1 MNPIIGKALRKIALF
16 SYSAG
21 VISLIVGI
29 IMSVTVQPAFA
40 YSTTGDTGSG
50 GSVVIQNL
58 TFHHTQTVSP
68 PTSVPPTNTS
78 VPPTKTPNHDNPTN
92 TPHPTKVETTVC
104 PPTATKVP
112 PTATK
117 VPPTNTSVPPTN
129 TSVPPTNTSVPP
141 TSTSV
146 PPTSTPVPP
155 TSTPVPPTNTSVPP
169 TETKVV
175 PTDTPTDEVPTLQV
189 TQPPSPTP
197 TATEEKPTP
206 TDTNTPDPTQTSTN
220 TPEDTATPT
229 TTSTPVDTATATS
242 TAEDTATPTSTATI
256 TLSPTPEIP
265 DFLALKL
272 ALACVQGVQQWTV
285 TNENGVDVVF
295 TWDLSDASA
304 GLISSAKVASP
315 KESVSASLSNGTATV
330 PANSQY
336 TWYTAGGY
344 HTMVIHWTDFGS
356 VNHSLSLT
364 SSQTSPCR
372 VPEYTTTPTV
382 QSGPTKTPQ
391 SGTIT
396 PTEKTTT
403 KRQNTPTSFV
413 ATLTQDPGNVNATQQ
428 VLIPVTGADQSGN
441 PFTGMPVSSI
451 FLNLGL
457 VLLGIAL
464 SSYGISIKFK

>member
-1 MNPIIGKALRKIALF
+1 MNPIIGKLSRKIAIF

-29 IMSVTVQPAFA
+29 IMSVAVQPAFA
-40 YSTTGDTGSG
+40 YSTAGDTGNG
-50 GSVVIQNL
+50 GSVVIQIF
-58 TFHHTQTVSP
+58 TYHHTQTVNP
-68 PTSVPPTNTS
+68 PTATSVPPTNTS

-104 PPTATKVP
+104 PPTATRVP

-117 VPPTNTSVPPTN
+117 VPPTSTSVPPTN
-129 TSVPPTNTSVPP
+129 TPVPPTNTSVPP
-141 TSTSV
+141 TSTSI

-155 TSTPVPPTNTSVPP
+155 TSTSVPPTDTPVPP

-175 PTDTPTDEVPTLQV
+175 PTDTPTDEVPTLQS
-189 TQPPSPTP
+189 TQPSSPTP
-197 TATEEKPTP
+197 TATEEKLTP
-206 TDTNTPDPTQTSTN
+206 TNTNTPDPTN

-229 TTSTPVDTATATS
+229 TTSTPVDTATATA
-242 TAEDTATPTSTATI
+242 TGTPEDTATPTSTATI

-304 GLISSAKVASP
+304 GLVSSAKVASP
-315 KESVSASLSNGTATV
+315 KESVSASISNGTATV

-372 VPEYTTTPTV
+372 VPDDTTTPTV

-403 KRQNTPTSFV
+403 KRQNTPTNFV
-413 ATLTQDPGNVNATQQ
+413 ATLTQDPGKVNATQQ

>member
-1 MNPIIGKALRKIALF
+1 MNPIIGKALRKIAIF
-16 SYSAG
+16 SYSTG

-29 IMSVTVQPAFA
+29 IMSVAVQPASA
-40 YSTTGDTGSG
+40 YSTTGNVGNGGSG
-50 GSVVIQNL
+50 VVQNF
-58 TFHHTQTVSP
+58 TVHHTQTTNP
-68 PTSVPPTNTS
+68 PTTVPSTKTS
-78 VPPTKTPNHDNPTN
+78 VPPTKTPNHDDPTKTVSHDDPTKTLN
-92 TPHPTKVETTVC
+92 NDDPTKTPKNDDPTKTPHATEVKATEC
-104 PPTATKVP
+104 PPTATKVR
-112 PTATK
+112 
-117 VPPTNTSVPPTN
+117 S
-129 TSVPPTNTSVPP
+129 

-155 TSTPVPPTNTSVPP
+155 TSTNVPPTNTPVPP

-189 TQPPSPTP
+189 TQVSSSTP

-206 TDTNTPDPTQTSTN
+206 TNTNTPDPTQTSTN
-220 TPEDTATPT
+220 TPEDTATS
-229 TTSTPVDTATATS
+229 TSTPINTATSTSTPEDTATA
-242 TAEDTATPTSTATI
+242 TSTATI
-256 TLSPTPEIP
+256 TLSPTPKIP
-265 DFLALKL
+265 DFIALKL

-285 TNENGVDVVF
+285 TNENGVDVIF

-304 GLISSAKVASP
+304 GLISAAKVASP
-315 KESVSASLSNGTATV
+315 KESVSASLDSGSATV
-330 PANSQY
+330 AANSQF

-364 SSQTSPCR
+364 SSQTSPCL
-372 VPEYTTTPTV
+372 VTDDTVTPTV
-382 QSGPTKTPQ
+382 QTGPTKTPQ
-391 SGTIT
+391 SGTVT
-396 PTEKTTT
+396 PTERTNT

-413 ATLTQDPGNVNATQQ
+413 ATLTQDPGNINATQQ